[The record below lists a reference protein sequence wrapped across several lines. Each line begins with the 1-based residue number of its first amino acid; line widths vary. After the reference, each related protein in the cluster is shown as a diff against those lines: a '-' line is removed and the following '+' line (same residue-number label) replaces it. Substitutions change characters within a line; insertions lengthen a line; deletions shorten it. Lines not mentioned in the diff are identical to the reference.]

1 MEKKFYWLKLKTE
14 FMTGSV
20 VRHLLKE
27 EHGSDLIVIYL
38 QLCTMTVNT
47 EGELA
52 NKVGDKVTPYNE
64 EDIQQECKYF
74 KIDIISKAIE
84 EFLSLGLIYKQ
95 DNGILKIADFEN
107 IVGSETY
114 WAKKKRATRKSAKDK
129 LANSKD
135 SGVDNVPEPL
145 ISKSISNSISSSLST
160 NKGKLLLYDIDDT
173 ELPFK

>member
-1 MEKKFYWLKLKTE
+1 
-14 FMTGSV
+14 MTGSV

-84 EFLSLGLIYKQ
+84 EFLSLGLIYRQ
-95 DNGILKIADFEN
+95 ENGILKIADFEN

-114 WAKKKRATRKSAKDK
+114 WAKQKRKSRKKEKEDK
-129 LANSKD
+129 LLESVQPAVQN
-135 SGVDNVPEPL
+135 PL
-145 ISKSISNSISSSLST
+145 ISKSVSLSNSISSST
-160 NKGKLLLYDIDDT
+160 NKEKLLLYDIDDT

>member
-14 FMTGSV
+14 FMTGEV
-20 VRHLLKE
+20 VRYLLKQ
-27 EHGSDLIVIYL
+27 EHGSDFIVIYL

-52 NKVGDKVTPYNE
+52 TKLGDIVVPFDNE
-64 EDIQQECKYF
+64 AIRQECKYF
-74 KIDIISKAIE
+74 DIQTISKAITL
-84 EFLSLGLIYKQ
+84 FQTLGLIYKQ

-114 WAKKKRATRKSAKDK
+114 WAKQKRKSRKKEKEDK
-129 LANSKD
+129 LLES
-135 SGVDNVPEPL
+135 VQQNVHNPL
-145 ISKSISNSISSSLST
+145 ISKSNSISNSLSSSVK
-160 NKGKLLLYDIDDT
+160 KGSYLEYNIDDS